1 MGEKGWEVGWAWMVS
16 SKSLRSLSHQGK
28 HSMNH
33 GGSLMGTSRH
43 FIPRLFRSLSLV
55 SATPSAWPLELFWFS
70 LFPPFSCLCGQHR
83 AMARAL
89 KEAEHRVWAQEAAD
103 LSGLFS
109 HLTLT
114 HAASREA
121 GWRSSP
127 EYGLWGPTELCS
139 NPSPVTVG
147 YESLTT
153 LGFSFLICRMG
164 VKYLHHGCVD

>member
-33 GGSLMGTSRH
+33 RGSLMGTSRH
-43 FIPRLFRSLSLV
+43 FIPWLFRSLSLV

-89 KEAEHRVWAQEAAD
+89 KEAEHREC
-103 LSGLFS
+103 GLRRLRIS
-109 HLTLT
+109 
-114 HAASREA
+114 AASSPTS
-121 GWRSSP
+121 RSHMLRP
-127 EYGLWGPTELCS
+127 ERQGG
-139 NPSPVTVG
+139 TVVQNMASG
-147 YESLTT
+147 VQRSYVRILALSL
-153 LGFSFLICRMG
+153 LAMRA
-164 VKYLHHGCVD
+164 